1 MDGPGLRSGE
11 GPMKTQ
17 FKTSRR
23 SVLAGMTAVAGS
35 LTLGRSAWGMLD
47 GAISPNPGNL
57 VWSLNPGYGDA
68 GLAPFSMAQVRLL
81 DGICKQQAEINQSYL
96 DSLKTDRLLH
106 SFRLTA
112 GLTSNRSEEHT
123 SELQS
128 LRHLVC

>member
-1 MDGPGLRSGE
+1 
-11 GPMKTQ
+11 MKTQ

-35 LTLGRSAWGMLD
+35 LTLGRNAWGMLD
-47 GAISPNPGNL
+47 GASSRNPGNL
-57 VWSLNPGYGDA
+57 LWSLNPGYGDA
-68 GLAPFSMAQVRLL
+68 GLAPFSMTQVRLL
-81 DGICKQQAEINQSYL
+81 DGICRQQAEINQSYL

-128 LRHLVC
+128 PCNLVCRLLLEK